1 MLVTKQHLCIGFHD
15 IKEEAGESVL
25 CVVGRTRRGVHVWR
39 LMLRSQPQT
48 LFLRKLLALVLWR
61 RSLTSLDLA
70 SLARFVAS
78 ES

>member
-1 MLVTKQHLCIGFHD
+1 M
-15 IKEEAGESVL
+15 KEEAGESVL

-48 LFLRKLLALVLWR
+48 LLRKLLALVFWR